1 MRTRGSLRSGP
12 SHSSLPLLL
21 SILIR
26 LKPSHHRDR
35 IGPSISAVRRR
46 LLFSEGEGGRRRVR
60 SCGYVSLA
68 LSQVNLNLISFIV
81 VRVRTPLP
89 PHPIRDE
96 RNSDS
101 RVLFLLCGPLC
112 APEGRSE
119 KLTFCVR
126 FPFVRSFVDGG
137 VRVRIRC
144 FPRWCHG
151 MLSTIVAPSPESCA
165 RTPAPVVARH
175 WHPHGHSLLVLVA
188 CLLSQSFNAT
198 APDLT
203 PTI

>member
-46 LLFSEGEGGRRRVR
+46 LLFLEGEGGRRRVR

-68 LSQVNLNLISFIV
+68 LSQVNLNLIFYCCSGQNTHSHPTRFAMSAT
-81 VRVRTPLP
+81 RT
-89 PHPIRDE
+89 RAC
-96 RNSDS
+96 
-101 RVLFLLCGPLC
+101 LFLLCGPLC

-119 KLTFCVR
+119 KLTFLR
-126 FPFVRSFVDGG
+126 EISVRSFVRRRRCPCPYTVCSALVSRYAAEYYRSSESG
-137 VRVRIRC
+137 VMCTYASAGRRT
-144 FPRWCHG
+144 P
-151 MLSTIVAPSPESCA
+151 LAPSRSFA
-165 RTPAPVVARH
+165 AGA
-175 WHPHGHSLLVLVA
+175 GGLLAFAIL
-188 CLLSQSFNAT
+188 
-198 APDLT
+198 
-203 PTI
+203 

>member
-1 MRTRGSLRSGP
+1 M
-12 SHSSLPLLL
+12 
-21 SILIR
+21 
-26 LKPSHHRDR
+26 
-35 IGPSISAVRRR
+35 
-46 LLFSEGEGGRRRVR
+46 
-60 SCGYVSLA
+60 A
-68 LSQVNLNLISFIV
+68 LSQVNLNLIFYCCSGQNTHSHPTRFAMSAT
-81 VRVRTPLP
+81 RT
-89 PHPIRDE
+89 RAC
-96 RNSDS
+96 
-101 RVLFLLCGPLC
+101 LFLLCGPLC

-119 KLTFCVR
+119 KLTFCMR

-151 MLSTIVAPSPESCA
+151 MLLSTIVAPSPESCA
-165 RTPAPVVARH
+165 RTPAPVVARY

>member
-21 SILIR
+21 ILIR

-46 LLFSEGEGGRRRVR
+46 LFSEGEGGRRRVR

-101 RVLFLLCGPLC
+101 RVPFLLCGPLC

-119 KLTFCVR
+119 KLTFLR
-126 FPFVRSFVDGG
+126 EISVRSFVRRRRCPCPYTVCSALVSRYAEYYRSSESG
-137 VRVRIRC
+137 VMCTYASAGRRT
-144 FPRWCHG
+144 P
-151 MLSTIVAPSPESCA
+151 LAPSRSFA
-165 RTPAPVVARH
+165 AGA
-175 WHPHGHSLLVLVA
+175 GGLLAFAIL
-188 CLLSQSFNAT
+188 
-198 APDLT
+198 
-203 PTI
+203 